1 MLVKGPQIS
10 ANISKNYDTH
20 IKPQIN
26 YIYNFVVIIVFA
38 HGLAPIFP
46 SCITMGLTLE
56 CYNMTDIISFTAGT
70 EVAAFVI
77 KQGASSMAH
86 GINANFILGITGSTI
101 YASLS
106 SLDVI

>member
-10 ANISKNYDTH
+10 ANISKNYDTY
-20 IKPQIN
+20 IKPQIY
-26 YIYNFVVIIVFA
+26 YIYNFVVIIVFV

-56 CYNMTDIISFTAGT
+56 CYHMTDIISFTTGT
-70 EVAAFVI
+70 EVAAFVN
-77 KQGASSMAH
+77 KPGASSMAH
-86 GINANFILGITGSTI
+86 GINAKFILGITGSTI